1 MIILFIYGALNYLQY
16 PIILGTETVINPE
29 KKENMISAIYTL
41 ESFLEGQE
49 WFSGNENVSIADL
62 SILAV
67 FATIYH
73 VGLDITNYP
82 NLTLWYERCS
92 SLPGFAENEKGAS
105 MFATH
110 LKSKLSE
117 PF

>member
-1 MIILFIYGALNYLQY
+1 MFIHGVLNYLQY
-16 PIILGTETVINPE
+16 PIILGTETVINSD
-29 KKENMISAIYTL
+29 KKENMISAIDTL
-41 ESFLEGQE
+41 ESFLDGQE
-49 WFSGNENVSIADL
+49 WFSGSENVSIADL
-62 SILAV
+62 AILAV

-73 VGLDITNYP
+73 VGLDITNFP
-82 NLTLWYERCS
+82 NLTSWYERCS
-92 SLPGFAENEKGAS
+92 SLPGFSENEKGAS

>member
-1 MIILFIYGALNYLQY
+1 VLREG
-16 PIILGTETVINPE
+16 ETVINPE
-29 KKENMISAIYTL
+29 KKENIIAAIEAL
-41 ESFLEGQE
+41 EGFLEGQD

-62 SILAV
+62 AILAV

-73 VGLDITNYP
+73 VGLDIVNYP
-82 NLTLWYERCS
+82 NLAAWYERCS
-92 SLPGFAENEKGAS
+92 SLPGYAENEKGAK
-105 MFATH
+105 MFADH